1 MIQVYPESKV
11 VVDTFEMRELL
22 GAIGASE
29 FCNVTGNVAT
39 FGTNDARSFCGHAGV
54 MHDARSFRG
63 HAGVMREQRCQSRL
77 RVEVFFVYGFLAAAN
92 WRRGID
98 VQQELPE
105 AIKAC
110 AVLVP
115 YDGVVHHGAFSRGCR
130 RNRIYSYSRRDTW
143 VVDKHRIDVYFSY

>member
-63 HAGVMREQRCQSRL
+63 HAGVMR
-77 RVEVFFVYGFLAAAN
+77 
-92 WRRGID
+92 
-98 VQQELPE
+98 
-105 AIKAC
+105 
-110 AVLVP
+110 
-115 YDGVVHHGAFSRGCR
+115 
-130 RNRIYSYSRRDTW
+130 
-143 VVDKHRIDVYFSY
+143 